1 MYNRYVR
8 NDRGGYSRVP
18 VDESPQ
24 EERNGGFPPPFQSA
38 EGPSEGRGGQDHSDG
53 PPPRHSGWETEEE
66 RRETAGLSGFL
77 RRLLDRFHLEKVDS
91 GDLLLML
98 ILFLLWREGDQLDWV
113 LLLGLAL
120 LFLRDS
126 DP

>member
-24 EERNGGFPPPFQSA
+24 EERNSGFPPPFQSA
-38 EGPSEGRGGQDHSDG
+38 EGSSEGRGGQDHGDG
-53 PPPRHSGWETEEE
+53 PPPHHSGWETEEE

-91 GDLLLML
+91 GDLLLLL
-98 ILFLLWREGDQLDWV
+98 ILFLLFKEDADDELLIALG
-113 LLLGLAL
+113 LLLILQ
-120 LFLRDS
+120 
-126 DP
+126 

>member
-91 GDLLLML
+91 GDLLLLL
-98 ILFLLWREGDQLDWV
+98 ILFLLFKEDADDELLIARG
-113 LLLGLAL
+113 LLLILQ
-120 LFLRDS
+120 
-126 DP
+126 

>member
-1 MYNRYVR
+1 MYNRSVR

-91 GDLLLML
+91 GDLLLLL
-98 ILFLLWREGDQLDWV
+98 ILFLLFKEDADDELLIALG
-113 LLLGLAL
+113 LLLILQ
-120 LFLRDS
+120 
-126 DP
+126 

>member
-66 RRETAGLSGFL
+66 RRETAGLSGYL

-91 GDLLLML
+91 GDLLLLL
-98 ILFLLWREGDQLDWV
+98 ILFLLFKEDADDELLIALG
-113 LLLGLAL
+113 LLLILQ
-120 LFLRDS
+120 
-126 DP
+126 

>member
-91 GDLLLML
+91 GDLLLLL
-98 ILFLLWREGDQLDWV
+98 ILFLLFKEDADDELLIAMG
-113 LLLGLAL
+113 LLLILQ
-120 LFLRDS
+120 
-126 DP
+126 

>member
-24 EERNGGFPPPFQSA
+24 EERNSGFPPPFQSA

-53 PPPRHSGWETEEE
+53 PPPHHSGWETEEE
-66 RRETAGLSGFL
+66 
-77 RRLLDRFHLEKVDS
+77 LLDRFHLEKVDS
-91 GDLLLML
+91 GDLLLLL
-98 ILFLLWREGDQLDWV
+98 ILFLLFKEDADDELLIALG
-113 LLLGLAL
+113 LLLILQ
-120 LFLRDS
+120 
-126 DP
+126 

>member
-91 GDLLLML
+91 GDLLLLL
-98 ILFLLWREGDQLDWV
+98 ILFLLFKEDADDELLIALG
-113 LLLGLAL
+113 LLLIL
-120 LFLRDS
+120 
-126 DP
+126 

>member
-38 EGPSEGRGGQDHSDG
+38 EGPSEGRGGQDHSEG

-91 GDLLLML
+91 GDLLLLL
-98 ILFLLWREGDQLDWV
+98 ILFLLFKEDADDELLIALG
-113 LLLGLAL
+113 LLLILQ
-120 LFLRDS
+120 
-126 DP
+126 

>member
-18 VDESPQ
+18 VDGSPQ

-91 GDLLLML
+91 GDLLLLL
-98 ILFLLWREGDQLDWV
+98 ILFLLFKEDADDELLIALG
-113 LLLGLAL
+113 LLLILQ
-120 LFLRDS
+120 
-126 DP
+126 

>member
-91 GDLLLML
+91 GDLLLLL
-98 ILFLLWREGDQLDWV
+98 ILFLLFKEDADDELLIALG
-113 LLLGLAL
+113 LLLILQ
-120 LFLRDS
+120 
-126 DP
+126 

>member
-66 RRETAGLSGFL
+66 RRVFPAFCAVCWTAFIWKKWTAGTCFCC
-77 RRLLDRFHLEKVDS
+77 
-91 GDLLLML
+91 
-98 ILFLLWREGDQLDWV
+98 
-113 LLLGLAL
+113 
-120 LFLRDS
+120 
-126 DP
+126 

>member
-91 GDLLLML
+91 GDLLLLLIIFPLFKEDADDELLIALGLLL
-98 ILFLLWREGDQLDWV
+98 ILQ
-113 LLLGLAL
+113 
-120 LFLRDS
+120 
-126 DP
+126 

>member
-38 EGPSEGRGGQDHSDG
+38 EGPSEGRGGQDHGDG
-53 PPPRHSGWETEEE
+53 PPPHYDGREAEEE

-91 GDLLLML
+91 GDLLLLL
-98 ILFLLWREGDQLDWV
+98 ILFLLFKEDADDELLIALG
-113 LLLGLAL
+113 LLLILQ
-120 LFLRDS
+120 
-126 DP
+126 